1 MDGQP
6 DDFEM
11 VAASLRADDADTRTY
26 VEVLATKLEGA
37 LPGHV
42 QVERHARK
50 LFSHDKVVRRIAIAL
65 GDCRYTLDAD
75 GTGSVDCSRAKAVRG
90 IVLKNERLGLSD
102 WVTALAQDIAAQA
115 ATSEEA
121 RIALQRLL
129 T

>member
-11 VAASLRADDADTRTY
+11 VAASLRADDSDTRTY
-26 VEVLATKLEGA
+26 VEALATKLEGA

-50 LFSHDKVVRRIAIAL
+50 LLSHDKVVRRIAVVL
-65 GDCRYTLDAD
+65 GECRYTLDSD
-75 GTGSVDCSRAKAVRG
+75 GSGSVDCTRAKAVRG
-90 IVLKNERLGLSD
+90 IVLKNERLGLAD
-102 WVTALAQDIAAQA
+102 WVTALAQDMAAQA